1 MSVQIFVDES
11 KRREFVMAAVSVRAD
26 HVGAYRRELRKHL
39 RPGAR
44 RFHCTGVSDSD
55 RRDFIAAIDQ
65 WPAVIDIFVSHSQKE
80 SEARRQCIRAVA
92 IHAAE
97 TMAGR
102 LVSPCPSGPSPP
114 LMNSDLFLS
123 LRAWTLVRRG
133 GAWGRAKAV
142 PKSTARCSK
151 AQPPTMFPVWCWAAV
166 HGIHRIRAPTTGLLQ
181 VLLLQGAKIATR
193 GDLRKR
199 L

>member
-26 HVGAYRRELRKHL
+26 HVGAYRRELRKQL

-55 RRDFIAAIDQ
+55 RSDFIAAVGQ
-65 WPAVIDIFVSHSQKE
+65 WPAVIDIFVSHSQNE

-102 LVSPCPSGPSPP
+102 LVIEADESHNRSDRHQLTQVLRERSSSVRWDLASPYSEE
-114 LMNSDLFLS
+114 LL
-123 LRAWTLVRRG
+123 W
-133 GAWGRAKAV
+133 V
-142 PKSTARCSK
+142 PDTA
-151 AQPPTMFPVWCWAAV
+151 AWCWP
-166 HGIHRIRAPTTGLLQ
+166 HPKPQWRNLISPLIRSVTHL
-181 VLLLQGAKIATR
+181 
-193 GDLRKR
+193 
-199 L
+199 